1 MEALIGGVLIEQRHD
16 WRIIDKLLI
25 WSQNWTWL
33 YKQQINDDG
42 LSDEVDSLEKRKE
55 KKNKFVLLKGWHF
68 LHQPVF

>member
-42 LSDEVDSLEKRKE
+42 LSDQVDSLEKRKE
-55 KKNKFVLLKGWHF
+55 KKKKIVL
-68 LHQPVF
+68 